1 MSAGKIDFRI
11 LDRPDIPVRKYTQG
25 TTILQKGGVAREM
38 FLLRKGL
45 VDILL
50 HDKVVEEVGPGGIF
64 GEMALIDDGARMASA
79 TAVTETVL
87 QLIPGNVVREK
98 MQGTDPFVRAL
109 LRILVNNLRANAEL
123 AQRG

>member
-25 TTILQKGGVAREM
+25 TTILQKGGIAREM

-64 GEMALIDDGARMASA
+64 GEMALIDREPRAASVVAKTDCDVIPIDEKLFVSLVDEAPYFALDVMRVLVAR
-79 TAVTETVL
+79 
-87 QLIPGNVVREK
+87 IR
-98 MQGTDPFVRAL
+98 L
-109 LRILVNNLRANAEL
+109 LDKYI
-123 AQRG
+123 QP